1 MLEKLVSAQDQQWDD
16 QRIDRFLQVV
26 FDLQTVQQ
34 HQQALLLFSAV
45 LEKPVTMQQ
54 RRELLFWTADSLQ
67 ALEKYD
73 EAAYLYLKSA
83 TLQDPM
89 AMDPWAQTARY
100 HAAKML
106 AEAGLVD
113 DARQIY
119 SSLLRATRDAS
130 RRAVLENEIQRLHLV
145 KASRRKGE

>member
-1 MLEKLVSAQDQQWDD
+1 MA
-16 QRIDRFLQVV
+16 
-26 FDLQTVQQ
+26 
-34 HQQALLLFSAV
+34 A
-45 LEKPVTMQQ
+45 
-54 RRELLFWTADSLQ
+54 SLP
-67 ALEKYD
+67 AMEKYD

-106 AEAGLVD
+106 AEAGLVE

-145 KASRRKGE
+145 SATKREDP

>member
-1 MLEKLVSAQDQQWDD
+1 M
-16 QRIDRFLQVV
+16 
-26 FDLQTVQQ
+26 
-34 HQQALLLFSAV
+34 
-45 LEKPVTMQQ
+45 
-54 RRELLFWTADSLQ
+54 ADSLQ

-89 AMDPWAQTARY
+89 AMDPWAQTGRY
-100 HAAKML
+100 HAAKAL
-106 AEAGLVD
+106 AEAGLVE

-145 KASRRKGE
+145 KVTKREGR